1 MIFYRYLFNNIE
13 MLTINEKI
21 VYSSLISYSIRLS
34 EDFYPDGQIDM
45 EYIRLYINSNANA
58 TGYGH
63 IPLILPAIK
72 EMSRELDIARN
83 TLKKILNRFKEI
95 RLIENNTIVC
105 HKDLFDSG
113 YITLPTN
120 LDIKGQLLLF
130 YTFLEYRSR
139 SFGGI
144 IDTYVS
150 RLTELTGF
158 SENCIYN
165 MLYKLHKKEFV
176 ERLPDGRLKVKSLE
190 E

>member
-1 MIFYRYLFNNIE
+1 MVFYRYLFNNME

-34 EDFYPDGQIDM
+34 EDFYLDGQIDM
-45 EYIRLYINSNANA
+45 EYIHLYINSNANA

-63 IPLILPAIK
+63 IPLILPAIR
-72 EMSRELDIARN
+72 EMSKELEIARN
-83 TLKKILNRFKEI
+83 TLKKILNRFREI

-130 YTFLEYRSR
+130 YTFLEFRSR
-139 SFGGI
+139 PFRGI

-150 RLTELTGF
+150 RLKELTGF
-158 SENCIYN
+158 EEGSIYH
-165 MLYKLHKKEFV
+165 MLHRLHKKGLV
-176 ERLPDGRLKVKSLE
+176 ERLPDGRLKIKPIE

>member
-1 MIFYRYLFNNIE
+1 MVFYRYLFNNMK

-21 VYSSLISYSIRLS
+21 VYSSLIGYSIRLS

-45 EYIRLYINSNANA
+45 EYVHLYIESRANA
-58 TGYGH
+58 AGYGY

-72 EMSRELDIARN
+72 EMSRELEVARN
-83 TLKKILNRFKEI
+83 TLKKILNRFREI

-113 YITLPTN
+113 YITLPAN
-120 LDIKGQLLLF
+120 LGIKGQLLLF

-139 SFGGI
+139 SFGGTV
-144 IDTYVS
+144 DTYVS
-150 RLTELTGF
+150 RLVELTGF

-165 MLYKLHKKEFV
+165 MLYKLHKKELV
-176 ERLPDGRLKVKSLE
+176 ERLPDGRLKVKPIE

>member
-1 MIFYRYLFNNIE
+1 MILYRYLFNSMD

-21 VYSSLISYSIRLS
+21 IYSSLISYSIRLS

-45 EYIRLYINSNANA
+45 EYIHLYINSSANA

-95 RLIENNTIVC
+95 RLIENNTMVC
-105 HKDLFDSG
+105 HKDLFDFG

-130 YTFLEYRSR
+130 YTFLEHRSS
-139 SFGGI
+139 SFGGT

-158 SENCIYN
+158 EEGNIYH
-165 MLYKLHKKEFV
+165 MLHRLHKKGYV
-176 ERLPDGRLKVKSLE
+176 ERLPDGKLKVKSLE

>member
-1 MIFYRYLFNNIE
+1 MVFYRYLFNSME

-21 VYSSLISYSIRLS
+21 IYSSLISYSIRLS
-34 EDFYPDGQIDM
+34 EDFYLDGQIDM
-45 EYIRLYINSNANA
+45 EYMHLYINSNANA

-63 IPLILPAIK
+63 IPLILPAIR
-72 EMSRELDIARN
+72 EMSKELETARN

-130 YTFLEYRSR
+130 YTFLEHRSR

-150 RLTELTGF
+150 RLAELTGF
-158 SENCIYN
+158 NEDCIYN
-165 MLYKLHKKEFV
+165 MLYRLHKK
-176 ERLPDGRLKVKSLE
+176 
-190 E
+190 